1 MFSDRDSY
9 YQEAYETRISLINS
23 CRDDP
28 IRWQWHIQIALAR
41 LEWMYTTSINSGQGA
56 RNFIQA
62 FGSYFD
68 APPGIP
74 LQDSCVR
81 RAVISQS
88 LGSVALGQLLQGI
101 GPQQGWSS
109 RV

>member
-9 YQEAYETRISLINS
+9 YQEAYEARTQLMNS

-28 IRWQWHIQIALAR
+28 VRWQWHIQIALAR
-41 LEWMYTTSINSGQGA
+41 LEWMYTTSINSGQGP
-56 RNFIQA
+56 RVFIQA

-81 RAVISQS
+81 RAVMSQS

-101 GPQQGWSS
+101 AQQQVRSF
-109 RV
+109 RA